1 MSVVVNTNIQSLIG
15 RNSLNN
21 NTTQLGRVMEQLSTG
36 LKINSAKDDA
46 SGIGVAERM
55 TAQIRGNDRALA
67 NIQDAMNLLQTAEG
81 GLEVITENV
90 QRIRELCIQ
99 AANEIYDENSK
110 QSILNEIKQ
119 RLETVD
125 NIAMTTNFNGKSLI
139 DGSITTLFVQTGP
152 NGDVTNADP
161 YLNAIDVAPSLTNS
175 KTDDTGL
182 NIALE
187 ITALGGATAGAT
199 AVDGNTWET
208 QSIRDYINQLDTALT
223 KLSNDRSVMGAFMN
237 AMESSASSLTTINL
251 SLEEA
256 RSQIRDVDVSEAS
269 SDMVRYQILQQTS
282 ASILAQANQAP
293 SIALTLLQG

>member
-1 MSVVVNTNIQSLIG
+1 M
-15 RNSLNN
+15 
-21 NTTQLGRVMEQLSTG
+21 
-36 LKINSAKDDA
+36 
-46 SGIGVAERM
+46 
-55 TAQIRGNDRALA
+55 
-67 NIQDAMNLLQTAEG
+67 
-81 GLEVITENV
+81 
-90 QRIRELCIQ
+90 
-99 AANEIYDENSK
+99 
-110 QSILNEIKQ
+110 
-119 RLETVD
+119 
-125 NIAMTTNFNGKSLI
+125 I

-187 ITALGGATAGAT
+187 ITALGSAGGT
-199 AVDGNTWET
+199 AVDGNTWQT
-208 QSIRDYINQLDTALT
+208 QSIRDYINQLDAALT